1 MTTGYEQVLREREM
15 KYDLSRK
22 KWAGRRGTV
31 ASVARG
37 LNSVTFKPA
46 GKLIKGVYNTGEEFA
61 KWLVPGLL
69 YCGWEVTKGLGRG
82 VVEGGKLAKRGIDSV
97 ADGYARANMV
107 EQMDREA
114 VYQYDPTK

>member
-46 GKLIKGVYNTGEEFA
+46 GKLKGFIILE
-61 KWLVPGLL
+61 KSLL
-69 YCGWEVTKGLGRG
+69 NG
-82 VVEGGKLAKRGIDSV
+82 
-97 ADGYARANMV
+97 
-107 EQMDREA
+107 
-114 VYQYDPTK
+114 